1 MKRTEQRGSWH
12 IQERSGGG
20 GVAVVSGG
28 SHSLAG
34 DVVATFTE
42 MTWILDPGL

>member
-1 MKRTEQRGSWH
+1 MAHPGAEW
-12 IQERSGGG
+12 
-20 GVAVVSGG
+20 GVLESAVVSGG